1 MDHGR
6 ILRTV
11 LGVTA
16 GYLVVLG
23 VWLGWVVQH
32 TPPGTLPY
40 QIVALVGVFGTCVGI
55 GMMLAG
61 RPSKADRR
69 LWRDG
74 LEGWA
79 TVHGVHPLRRTDHH
93 TELTELDLELT
104 IPGAESYRGTI
115 VFDVTPADKPRLAV
129 GETISIRVD
138 PANRDR
144 IIVVL

>member
-16 GYLVVLG
+16 VYLVLLAF
-23 VWLGWVVQH
+23 WLGWVVH
-32 TPPGTLPY
+32 RTPPGTVPY
-40 QIVALVGVFGTCVGI
+40 QIVALVGMFGSCVGI
-55 GMMLAG
+55 GMMLAA
-61 RPSKADRR
+61 RPSKEDRQ
-69 LWRDG
+69 LWRHG

-79 TVHGVHPLRRTDHH
+79 TVERVHPLELTDHH

-104 IPGAESYRGTI
+104 VPGSESYRGTV
-115 VFDVTPADKPRLAV
+115 VFDVAPADKPRLVV

-138 PANRDR
+138 PVNRDR
-144 IIVVL
+144 IILVL